1 METIK
6 ISLGYY
12 QIDTEIEEST
22 DIDSI
27 NAPSIFYL
35 EEAARNNNIIILEM
49 EKQIFKVGDRVYDFY
64 YGWGTITAK
73 REDFENTDYIWVVTF
88 ENGYIEDY
96 TIEGKYEITDKFRS
110 LSFTEYDFVK
120 GGFSQERQ
128 INYHDYIGKW
138 GKFWNGSSKVVIDT
152 LAEIKDGKYGR
163 VVFNP
168 RVTSIYCDNFEPLTD
183 EQLKVLNLK

>member
-1 METIK
+1 MEIE
-6 ISLGYY
+6 
-12 QIDTEIEEST
+12 DTEIEEST

-168 RVTSIYCDNFEPLTD
+168 RVTSIYCDNFEPLTE
-183 EQLKVLNLK
+183 EQLKVLGL